1 MTITSLP
8 GGMATPVEPRPRV
21 APRAAAALPTEAQQA
36 SYGTPLGRIDVAVAS
51 SCGAQHP
58 CNEDAHSTLPGVGM
72 LFVVA
77 DGVGG
82 GAMAQLAS
90 RELVARL
97 HEALDAR
104 RLDAGLVC
112 RAVLD
117 ADRAIARRIAART
130 ELPGAATVVLCAP
143 VNAFASKWL
152 IGWVGDCRAYRL
164 TMAGETRIEPLTR
177 DDTFRHL
184 DEAPPRGGSPDD
196 PARMVGNGA
205 TTGASVA
212 IHDLP
217 PGDLLALC
225 SDGVHK
231 HLGAGDWRRVL
242 MQRVSLAQRC
252 EDLVAVAR
260 ANGSA
265 DDATVLLLQR
275 VGVAIPGAAWAR
287 FARPAPG
294 SGSGR

>member
-1 MTITSLP
+1 MPISSLP
-8 GGMATPVEPRPRV
+8 GGMATPVEPCPRV
-21 APRAAAALPTEAQQA
+21 APRVVAAVPAEAQQA
-36 SYGTPLGRIDVAVAS
+36 SHGTPLGRIDVAVAS
-51 SCGAQHP
+51 SCGSQHA
-58 CNEDAHSTLPGVGM
+58 CNEDAHSALSGAGL

-90 RELVARL
+90 RELVAHL
-97 HEALDAR
+97 HDALDACR
-104 RLDAGLVC
+104 PDAALVD

-117 ADRAIARRIAART
+117 ADRAIARRIAERT
-130 ELPGAATVVLCAP
+130 ERPGAATVVLCAP

-152 IGWVGDCRAYRL
+152 VAWVGDCRAYRL
-164 TMAGETRIEPLTR
+164 TMAGEPRIEPLTR

-184 DEAPPRGGSPDD
+184 HEAPPSGGSPDD

-205 TTGASVA
+205 TTGASAAV
-212 IHDLP
+212 HDLP
-217 PGDLLALC
+217 TGDLLALC

-242 MQRVSLAQRC
+242 MQRVSLVQRC

-265 DDATVLLLQR
+265 DDATVLLVQR

-287 FARPAPG
+287 FARPSGGPG
-294 SGSGR
+294 SAP